1 MKKVKLQRPKD
12 IRNLAFWYSS
22 APPFAK
28 NKIGLLIHRVRYIAG
43 YNLHRRPH
51 IAVGYWC
58 GNTSTDHPGTS
69 RFKGEKLT
77 LIAKPP
83 KEYIVCIN
91 CERAA
96 FKAGQPGAYDLAGRP
111 VRVGKVCDYR
121 KCCKPKVK
129 K

>member
-1 MKKVKLQRPKD
+1 MKKVALEKPKD
-12 IRNLAFWYSS
+12 ITRLSFWYSS

-28 NKIGLLIHRVRYIAG
+28 NKLGLLVHRVRYIAG

-51 IAVGYWC
+51 VAVGYWC
-58 GNTSTDHPGTS
+58 GAHSMDHPGTS

-77 LIAKPP
+77 LLAKPP
-83 KEYIVCIN
+83 KDYIVCIN

-96 FKAGQPGAYDLAGRP
+96 HRVGLSSAQDLAGRP